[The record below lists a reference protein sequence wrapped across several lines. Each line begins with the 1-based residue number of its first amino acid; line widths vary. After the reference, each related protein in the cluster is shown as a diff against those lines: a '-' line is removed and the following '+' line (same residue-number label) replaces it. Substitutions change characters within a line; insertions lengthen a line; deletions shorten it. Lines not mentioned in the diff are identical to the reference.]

1 MDLIC
6 FFLSFADIN
15 QLLEVMRERKLARTK
30 VSEGVLPQ
38 YGEMG
43 TALKN
48 VSNFFLFFAKHTEIL
63 VVNAYFVFSHK
74 KKCDA
79 QLFTMGFF

>member
-48 VSNFFLFFAKHTEIL
+48 VSNFFF
-63 VVNAYFVFSHK
+63 YFLQSTLKYAFT
-74 KKCDA
+74 
-79 QLFTMGFF
+79 LFTQKKNATHSYLQWVFF